1 MAIDVVLDLET
12 LGTGDNAA
20 VASIGAAI
28 VGGPSAVWRI
38 DINEA
43 KANGG
48 TVTQSTLD
56 WWARQCPEA
65 REELTGA
72 LSTVDAV
79 TGLAQWAE
87 ANGWDRNSTIWGK
100 GPSFD
105 CVILKNALQR
115 AWVEPF
121 WMFWQER
128 CVRTVLQMVP
138 EAGQIAFI
146 GTPHRAE
153 DDAAHE
159 ARQVDFALRRFGVR

>member
-1 MAIDVVLDLET
+1 MQLVLDLET

-28 VGGPSAVWRI
+28 VGGPSRVWRI
-38 DINEA
+38 DTNEA

-56 WWARQCPEA
+56 WWAAQCPEA
-65 REELTGA
+65 REELTGV
-72 LSTVDAV
+72 LSTRQAV
-79 TGLAQWAE
+79 MELREWAE
-87 ANGWDRNSTIWGK
+87 LEDWNRNSTIWGK

-105 CVILKNALQR
+105 CVILKNAMQR
-115 AWVEPF
+115 AWVAPF

-128 CVRTVLQMVP
+128 CVRTILQMVP
-138 EAGQIAFI
+138 EANDLPFT

-153 DDAAHE
+153 DDARHE
-159 ARQVDFALRRFGVR
+159 AKQIAFALRRFGVM

>member
-1 MAIDVVLDLET
+1 MELVLDLET

-38 DINEA
+38 DVNEA
-43 KANGG
+43 QANGG

-56 WWARQCPEA
+56 WWAKQCPAA
-65 REELTGA
+65 REELTGT
-72 LSTVDAV
+72 LTTRQAV
-79 TGLAQWAE
+79 TGLLTWAQE
-87 ANGWDRNSTIWGK
+87 NGWDRSSTIWGK

-105 CVILKNALQR
+105 CVILRNAMER
-115 AWVEPF
+115 AWVPPF

-138 EAGQIAFI
+138 EAAQVTFI
-146 GTPHRAE
+146 GTPHRAQ
-153 DDAAHE
+153 DDAEHE
-159 ARQVDFALRRFGVR
+159 ARQIDFALRRFGVR